1 MSRDVDLTAYQAA
14 TPFEKNGLV
23 FDWLRSET
31 ARHKLYEKIIKEH
44 KGVLKVPS
52 CAPPPRQRP
61 ARTPSPGDS
70 TAPSVQQDR
79 SEIMLVADP
88 ALIAYIMENKNE
100 AFCNSPYAE
109 LGSGNFLLALDPW
122 EPGVADMRKEQKAA
136 LQLALPRDPGLIGKL
151 CQHAVKAAAVMS
163 LASAD
168 FDLAEFAADTG
179 VRFCSAMFGYRLD
192 DYVTLRE
199 SLQAAYEALTY
210 QILGRHFV
218 SKPFELQKGNEGLGA
233 MLDSTSQ
240 LLDSYR
246 RAERFPDG
254 VDKLPDVPGFEPA
267 LRILARNTLGLMSSA
282 ELATLAVGAMVG
294 TVGNIQA
301 AVCTAVRHLM
311 VKFDGKGE
319 KPKRLLCD
327 LDSDDLEIEIATAL
341 RGDPPAAFLPRYCR
355 KDDETT
361 QIKKGQAVVLALG
374 GMAVVEPGECPEA
387 NEMVFGLAGE
397 KPTGMHACL
406 GKHLGWP
413 LTKCLVDYVVKLP
426 GLTQSLDPLTGRVKG
441 ITKTWGFRCESYPL
455 GYRRSARR
463 AQQTLN
469 VAMAIKSPI
478 SENAEGLRLAISAAA
493 PRIDDV
499 LRGARHVHF
508 AWFEFTDDDSHLVL
522 HTVYDGD
529 FNAYI
534 QYFALEAGELFNTLF
549 EFIADAP
556 PLPVEKFP
564 DEFIA
569 LIAAVNQP
577 PAGNYLFS
585 AYPRSE
591 AATIMRAEGGSR
603 RP

>member
-1 MSRDVDLTAYQAA
+1 MSRDVDLTAYEAA
-14 TPFEKNGLV
+14 TPFAKNGLV

-31 ARHKLYEKIIKEH
+31 ARRKLYEKIINERE
-44 KGVLKVPS
+44 GVLEVPS
-52 CAPPPRQRP
+52 CAPPPRQRLACTSP
-61 ARTPSPGDS
+61 ADGSI
-70 TAPSVQQDR
+70 APPVQQDR
-79 SEIMLVADP
+79 SEIVLVADP
-88 ALIAYIMENKNE
+88 GLIAYIMENKSE

-109 LGSGNFLLALDPW
+109 LGSGNFLLALDRW
-122 EPGVADMRKEQKAA
+122 EPGVATMHEEQKAA
-136 LQLALPRDPGLIGKL
+136 LTHALPKPDFVAKL

-179 VRFCSAMFGYRLD
+179 VRFCSAMFGYRLR

-199 SLQAAYEALTY
+199 SLQAAYDALTY
-210 QILGRHFV
+210 QILGRHFA
-218 SKPFELQKGNEGLGA
+218 SRPFELEQGDEGLGA
-233 MLDSTSQ
+233 MLVATAE

-254 VDKLPDVPGFEPA
+254 VDELPDVPGFEPA
-267 LRILARNTLGLMSSA
+267 LRILARSTVGPMSSA

-319 KPKRLLCD
+319 KPELLPRD
-327 LDSDDLEIEIATAL
+327 LKSADLEIEIAAAL

-355 KDDETT
+355 KDVPGTPFR
-361 QIKKGQAVVLALG
+361 KGQAIVLALG
-374 GMAVVEPGECPEA
+374 GTAMAKPAECLQA
-387 NEMVFGLAGE
+387 NSVVFGLADG
-397 KPTGMHACL
+397 PPSGMHACL
-406 GKHLGWP
+406 GKYLGWP

-455 GYRRSARR
+455 GYRRSARL

-493 PRIDDV
+493 PRIDHV

-591 AATIMRAEGGSR
+591 AATIMRAEGGSSQ
-603 RP
+603 P